1 MAGFLI
7 GEALRA
13 LRRAGRVAV
22 SAIVLITLSL
32 AALGGFWLVSSNLDR
47 AVARWRDRVR
57 IVVYLKREPSPVDVA
72 SLLERV
78 RTTPGVAAVAF
89 VGKAEALRGLK
100 QVLGKDASVVDQL
113 PANPLPASLEV
124 TPAAA
129 AATPEG
135 ARELVARLAALPEAD
150 EVAGSVDW
158 VEQLSHWQL
167 LLTTIGL
174 GVGAVLGIAAILTV
188 TTATTLVLHARRHE
202 TEIMRLVGAS
212 EVTIRLPLLL
222 QGLMQGLVGAVL
234 ALGTLVLTYSL
245 VAPRLEPLVN
255 LTLGL
260 SQTVFFPPVGVTAP
274 RRGDLARR
282 ARRLAGARRPRAM
295 SRATLAL
302 ALAVLAVAPAAAQT
316 RRDDPLQAEQRK
328 LQQTQKQLKEEKER
342 AAAARARE
350 TSLLAELEEIER
362 RLVAKKAE
370 VARLEAR
377 IKKAQSDVQLFR
389 GEIGR
394 LERQRAGQISAL
406 AGRLRV
412 MYRVHAQGG
421 ALPVIL
427 SGEDPVTR
435 AVAVR
440 HLASLA
446 ALDARLIQEYR
457 V

>member
-1 MAGFLI
+1 MVGFLV
-7 GEALRA
+7 GEALRD

-47 AVARWRDRVR
+47 AVAQWRDRVR
-57 IVVYLKREPSPVDVA
+57 IVVYLKREPSSADVA
-72 SLLERV
+72 TLLERV
-78 RTTPGVAAVAF
+78 RATPGVAGVAF

-100 QVLGKDASVVDQL
+100 QLLGKDAGVVDQL

-150 EVAGSVDW
+150 EVAGSIDW
-158 VEQLSHWQL
+158 VEQLSLWQR

-222 QGLMQGLVGAVL
+222 QGMMQGLVGAVL
-234 ALGTLVLTYSL
+234 ALATLVLTYSL

-260 SQTVFFPPVGVTAP
+260 SQLAFFTPVGVMALLGAGTLL
-274 RRGDLARR
+274 GGLGGWLAR
-282 ARRLAGARRPRAM
+282 
-295 SRATLAL
+295 
-302 ALAVLAVAPAAAQT
+302 
-316 RRDDPLQAEQRK
+316 
-328 LQQTQKQLKEEKER
+328 
-342 AAAARARE
+342 
-350 TSLLAELEEIER
+350 
-362 RLVAKKAE
+362 
-370 VARLEAR
+370 
-377 IKKAQSDVQLFR
+377 
-389 GEIGR
+389 
-394 LERQRAGQISAL
+394 
-406 AGRLRV
+406 AGRE
-412 MYRVHAQGG
+412 
-421 ALPVIL
+421 P
-427 SGEDPVTR
+427 
-435 AVAVR
+435 
-440 HLASLA
+440 
-446 ALDARLIQEYR
+446 
-457 V
+457 